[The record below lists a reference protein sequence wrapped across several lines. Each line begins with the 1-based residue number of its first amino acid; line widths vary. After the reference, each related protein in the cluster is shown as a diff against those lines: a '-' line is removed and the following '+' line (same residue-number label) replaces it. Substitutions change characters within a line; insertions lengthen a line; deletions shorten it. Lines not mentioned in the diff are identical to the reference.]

1 MNAKNE
7 SEVVQLAPET
17 APKRTPAHQE
27 NKKELL
33 EDNAV
38 TADNSSYTDQSRFDS
53 HIEVFN
59 NFLMK
64 SRKDGAPLV
73 DGGHMWV
80 EAYEQSTGSRL
91 AHDITSFDKIETK
104 KDREKVTS
112 WIKTKLKEEAKQK
125 AKEKQKSDVERRKLE
140 RLIANPLA
148 DAPFQILGYDE
159 GSFFFWTG
167 ETLQVQRLSSSD
179 LLGKG
184 VLTIAP
190 LSFWLKG
197 YQKLD
202 AHGNISDE
210 PNWLRIGDD
219 LMRAASKYG
228 VYESSGI
235 RGRGYWKDSG
245 EIIHHDG
252 DKITYVK
259 SGEAIP
265 LVSSGLNYL
274 YQRTPTRPKSTSL
287 ATSEEIGKLTDAIG
301 DIYWTDNA
309 TASVLFFGW
318 LVASPFCGMLP
329 WNPHLWAIAPKGAGK
344 SDTICKIASMVLPDA
359 IYSKGATTEPGLRQE
374 LRQNAVPS
382 IVDEMEPNDIKDCQR
397 VDRIVATARNHSS
410 DDEAKTLKG
419 SATGASVSYN
429 GRSMFMFTSINCRL
443 VNSADAS
450 RFAVLGMQ
458 LKPKTEETKAVFN
471 SIDTICSELDNAD
484 FGRKLEA
491 LTASQIDV
499 FMANINLSITVVGD
513 ILGSARSGKQYGVLI
528 GSALTHLLDEAATED
543 DIKDLVSKMNI
554 RNTIADEIETSEDD
568 GWSNCWANIAAIKLD
583 FQNSNESVT
592 VGEAIDWL
600 ETENTDEIIA
610 LGGSTKSNH
619 DNTDNCLDMEYKEI
633 GYKMIIKALS
643 KYGIRYQHHADQF
656 KGKTFH
662 VKDSTKGIYV
672 ARKCVAL
679 SSKLKGSPYEDWTQ
693 YAKRASIGVTP
704 IGMKLGG
711 VLSRAEF
718 IPSK

>member
-1 MNAKNE
+1 MNAKD
-7 SEVVQLAPET
+7 EVKVVPLKPN
-17 APKRTPAHQE
+17 KTPAQQE
-27 NKKELL
+27 NEKELL
-33 EDNAV
+33 VNNAV
-38 TADNSSYTDQSRFDS
+38 SANNISYTAPSRFDN
-53 HIEVFN
+53 HIEAFN
-59 NFLMK
+59 NFLIK
-64 SRKDGAPLV
+64 SRADGAPLV
-73 DGGHMWV
+73 DGGNMWV
-80 EAYEQSTGSRL
+80 EAYELSTGSRL
-91 AHDITSFDKIETK
+91 TNNITSFGDIEAK
-104 KDREKVTS
+104 KDREKVIS
-112 WIKTKLKEEAKQK
+112 WIKAKVKEAAKQK
-125 AKEKQKSDVERRKLE
+125 ANQERIADAEQRKSNL
-140 RLIANPLA
+140 LIANPLA
-148 DAPFQILGYDE
+148 NAPFQMLGYDE
-159 GSFFFWTG
+159 GSYFFWTG
-167 ETLQVQRLSSSD
+167 ETLQVQRLSSGD

-190 LSFWLKG
+190 LSFWLEQ
-197 YQKLD
+197 YEKLD
-202 AHGNISDE
+202 AYGNVSAE
-210 PNWLRIGDD
+210 PDWLRIGDD

-245 EIIHHDG
+245 QIIHHDG

-265 LVSSGLNYL
+265 LVSSGLDYL
-274 YQRTPTRPKSTSL
+274 YQRTPTRPKATSL
-287 ATSEEIGKLTDAIG
+287 ATNEEVGQLMKAIG
-301 DIYWTDNA
+301 SIYWTDNA
-309 TASVLFFGW
+309 TASALFFGW

-458 LKPKTEETKAVFN
+458 LKAKTEETKTVFN
-471 SIDTICSELDNAD
+471 TIDTICNELDGVD

-491 LTASQIDV
+491 LTANKIEV

-513 ILGSARSGKQYGVLI
+513 ILSSARSGKQYGVLI
-528 GSALTHLLDEAATED
+528 GAALTHQLNEAATEN
-543 DIKDLVSKMNI
+543 DIKDLMSKMNI

-600 ETENTDEIIA
+600 ETENSDEIIA

-619 DNTDNCLDMEYKEI
+619 GNNENCLDQEYKEI
-633 GYKMIIKALS
+633 GYKMIMKALN
-643 KYGIRYQHHADQF
+643 KYGIKYQHNAEQF
-656 KGKTFH
+656 GKLKFY
-662 VKDSTKGIYV
+662 VDGSDKGIYM

-679 SSKLKGSPYEDWTQ
+679 AAKLKGSPYEDWTQ

-704 IGMKLGG
+704 IGIKLGG

-718 IPSK
+718 ISFK